1 MTSPSAVRHRR
12 RTALPARSRR
22 GAARLLAVPL
32 VLLGVVLATAA
43 PASAHAVLLS
53 STPADGQVVPVS
65 PAEVRLQFSEEVNAS
80 LGGITVL
87 DAKGNRVDNGDSGPG
102 VTRDLLK
109 ASLRRDLP
117 DGQYIVNYRVV
128 SADGHP
134 VTGAIVFG
142 VGEGTT
148 LDASAVQGL
157 RARTDPTFEVVGA
170 IARFV
175 TYVAALLAAGLG
187 FFLGFVHDQQRDRWK
202 LTPVVRISCI
212 VAALGC
218 IATIAAQAALATGR
232 GAAAMTDT
240 SVLRSVLTTSGL
252 GWASVVLLVGLTVVH
267 LSTDTNRLLWAQGL
281 SFYGGLTV
289 TTSFV
294 LWGHATESADKWVAV
309 IADVTHV
316 ATAAAWF
323 GGLVGLAMTLRL
335 RGRERRRLAATTSVP
350 VTAGTV
356 SAASD
361 AVPPHPPEGDGQPD
375 DATGAADQAADPS
388 AGAVAGILAR
398 FSTVAAVT
406 ALAAA
411 AAGVALAWTQV
422 GSLSNL
428 ATTTYGR
435 LLLAKVAV
443 VGVILAL
450 AAYNRFRLLPALE
463 DDDGGRSGAVAD
475 DGDGDGDGQLLLDL
489 DEPGEVEAEPTD
501 AGPDVSDDA
510 GWRRLLTTVRL
521 EAIGIVVVLALTAVL
536 VNVSPARTSGA
547 TASGVFNQS
556 ATLKSGNQVSLTI
569 APNKVGYNQIHVQ
582 YSDASGKP
590 VDIASSVQIE
600 FNLPAQGI
608 GPITR
613 DAPKAGPGH
622 FLVEGS
628 ELSIPGVWQIA
639 LLARTSEFNL
649 ERTTFQATVAP

>member
-1 MTSPSAVRHRR
+1 MTSASPVRHRR
-12 RTALPARSRR
+12 RTPAPAPLRAWVGR
-22 GAARLLAVPL
+22 GTARLLAVPL
-32 VLLGVVLATAA
+32 VLLAVVLGSAA

-87 DAKGNRVDNGDSGPG
+87 DAKGERVDTGDSGPG

-148 LDASAVQGL
+148 LDPGSVQGL

-202 LTPVVRISCI
+202 LTPLVRVSCI
-212 VAALGC
+212 VAAIGC

-232 GAAAMTDT
+232 GASAMTDT
-240 SVLRSVLTTSGL
+240 SVLRSVLTDSGL
-252 GWASVVLLVGLTVVH
+252 GWASVVLLVGLTLVH
-267 LSTDTNRLLWAQGL
+267 LSTDTNRLVWAQGL

-294 LWGHATESADKWVAV
+294 LWGHATESADKRVAV

-323 GGLVGLAMTLRL
+323 GGLVGMAMTLRL
-335 RGRERRRLAATTSVP
+335 RGRERRRIAATVP
-350 VTAGTV
+350 VAAGT
-356 SAASD
+356 
-361 AVPPHPPEGDGQPD
+361 AVPRPDPAPEAATEVDGEPD
-375 DATGAADQAADPS
+375 VAVDETGRAEDPS
-388 AGAVAGILAR
+388 AGSMAGVLAR
-398 FSTVAAVT
+398 FSTVAAIT

-411 AAGVALAWTQV
+411 AAGIALAWTQV
-422 GSLSNL
+422 GSLSNV
-428 ATTTYGR
+428 TSTTYGR

-443 VGVILAL
+443 VVVILAL
-450 AAYNRFRLLPALE
+450 AGYNRFRLLPTLERDDEGDEGEHE
-463 DDDGGRSGAVAD
+463 DDEAADGD
-475 DGDGDGDGQLLLDL
+475 DG
-489 DEPGEVEAEPTD
+489 A
-501 AGPDVSDDA
+501 A
-510 GWRRLLTTVRL
+510 WRRLLTTVRL
-521 EAIGIVVVLALTAVL
+521 EAVGIVVVLALTAVL
-536 VNVSPARTSGA
+536 VNVSPARTSGS

-556 ATLKSGNQVSLTI
+556 ATLRSGNQVSLTI
-569 APNKVGYNQIHVQ
+569 APDKAGYNQIHVQ

-600 FNLPAQGI
+600 FNLPAQGV

-628 ELSIPGVWQIA
+628 ELSIPGTWQIA
-639 LLARTSEFNL
+639 LLARTSEFDL
-649 ERTTFQATVAP
+649 ERTTFQAKVAP